1 MKSFKLFKLNE
12 YESYVLLLSND
23 DIYFLYDKIKKEAK
37 TEKVLV
43 DMFYRNGYSF
53 NRFIELIFAE
63 DNNVKTRILNPRC
76 VSDNVKN
83 NTHDYFY
90 TNSNIL
96 EKSTLAI
103 SIKNFMLANQ

>member
-1 MKSFKLFKLNE
+1 MKSFELFKLNE
-12 YESYVLLLSND
+12 YESYILLLSND

-37 TEKVLV
+37 TEKILV

-76 VSDNVKN
+76 VSENIKG
-83 NTHDYFY
+83 NTHDYFVQ
-90 TNSNIL
+90 NKNLLS
-96 EKSTLAI
+96 KSTLST
-103 SIKNFMLANQ
+103 SIKNFMCAS